1 MAEKIIAIIAYLIG
15 MAIRVSIFYVGCLVL
30 CSHLNIP
37 HFSYLEIFMIYLGI
51 RALIMKRSK

>member
-1 MAEKIIAIIAYLIG
+1 MAEKIIAYLVG

-37 HFSYLEIFMIYLGI
+37 YFSYLEVFMIYLGI
-51 RALIMKRSK
+51 RALIMKRGQ

>member
-1 MAEKIIAIIAYLIG
+1 MAEKIIAYLVG

-37 HFSYLEIFMIYLGI
+37 YFSYLEVFMIYLGI
-51 RALIMKRSK
+51 RALIMKRGK